1 MNNRI
6 AALVIALGISTTPV
20 FAKQSNRRADSKDS
34 SSKLEKHKQAEI
46 RAKNSYKRLK
56 KIELEK
62 EFIREKEAEI
72 SNLIG
77 IPPINVRKNS
87 AGILI

>member
-1 MNNRI
+1 MNKKV
-6 AALVIALGISTTPV
+6 AALIIALGVSATPV

-34 SSKLEKHKQAEI
+34 SSKLEKQKQVEI

-56 KIELEK
+56 KLELEK
-62 EFIREKEAEI
+62 QFIKEKKAEI

-77 IPPINVRKNS
+77 VAPSVSKKLT
-87 AGILI
+87 ATLI